1 VHLAKLFSCYKNRLY
16 RNPKPENS
24 TPMKGYFTLGLIVVF
39 LGCGSNAPPEGAS
52 NSSSASSLAAAA
64 DKNKSIRIAVIPK
77 STGGEF
83 WETVEQGAKQAGE
96 ALGVDILWEGPVS
109 ETEIAEQNKIIESMV
124 NLGVQGLAVAPL
136 NPKAN
141 QRSVQAA
148 VDAGIPTV
156 VFDSALDGNAHFSYI
171 ATNNFKGGVLGLEGL
186 KSLLGD
192 LNGKRLVLF
201 RYIQGTAST
210 EERCRGFVEGAI
222 AGGAKIVADP
232 YADDGQISGCK
243 KTSVNTLESLIED
256 KRLQVDGIFCANLTS
271 TLATAAALDDLR
283 KSGVSIDV
291 KFIGF
296 DTSPKLIEELRA
308 GNIDGLVAQD
318 PRRMGGLAVE
328 TLVKHLRGEQVQSV
342 VETPAVLV
350 TKKNLAEDPAIQRLV
365 GETASG
371 LPK

>member
-1 VHLAKLFSCYKNRLY
+1 
-16 RNPKPENS
+16 
-24 TPMKGYFTLGLIVVF
+24 MKDILPLGLIFLVF
-39 LGCGSNAPPEGAS
+39 GCGSQAPPA
-52 NSSSASSLAAAA
+52 NSSSPLSANAE
-64 DKNKSIRIAVIPK
+64 DKKPLRIAVVPK

-83 WETVEQGAKQAGE
+83 WETVEQGAKEAGE
-96 ALGVDILWEGPVS
+96 RLEVEVLWEGAVS

-148 VDAGIPTV
+148 VDAGIPAV

-171 ATNNFKGGVLGLEGL
+171 ATNNYQGGILGVEGL
-186 KSLLGD
+186 KGLLGEMKD
-192 LNGKRLVLF
+192 KKLVLF

-210 EERCRGFVEGAI
+210 EDRCRGFVEGATA
-222 AGGAKIVADP
+222 AGAIIVADP

-243 KTSVNTLESLIED
+243 KTSVNTLESFIED
-256 KRLQVDGIFCANLTS
+256 KRLEVDGIFCANLTA
-271 TLATAAALDDLR
+271 TIATADALDDLR
-283 KSGVSIDV
+283 KSGIEVNV

-296 DTSPKLIEELRA
+296 DTSPKLIEELQA
-308 GNIDGLVAQD
+308 GNIDGLIAQD

-328 TLVKHLRGEQVQSV
+328 SLVKHLRGEHVESV
-342 VETPAVLV
+342 IETPAILV
-350 TKKNLAEDPAIQRLV
+350 TKTNLAEDPAIQRLV
-365 GETASG
+365 GGTASG